1 MEQGRAQNESAELG
15 GNGHDFRPCQSVNF
29 TVHRVGKQG
38 TKLQELDTPRGLAC
52 SDTSCFV
59 VDSGN
64 KRIKVYGRRGV
75 MSGLFSSCQT
85 FSVSNSYWDFP
96 TSWSPQ
102 DVAVDSSSAD
112 GDHVVYVTDLKEKVV
127 RKFSHSG
134 VYCGVFSDQML
145 RSPSN
150 IAVDPLN
157 GAVIVTD
164 RESRQVA
171 LCKPDGGLIRRFT
184 VPGVPR
190 GVTVSPKTHNILVT
204 VEGVSQPAV
213 YTPEGQAIGESQE
226 HENDVLDHKA
236 ADLGDLCV
244 DEEGNIIVADR
255 RNSRILLFDP
265 QRQFVGTLLSRKDGL
280 RDPCGVDLL
289 CDGVVV
295 SDLEQHCLFYVRP
308 GVANTSITK
317 PSQ

>member
-1 MEQGRAQNESAELG
+1 MEQGVAQNETVELG
-15 GNGHDFRPCQSVNF
+15 GNGHVIQPIQSF
-29 TVHRVGKQG
+29 SVHRVGQQG

-52 SDTSCFV
+52 SATSCFV

-64 KRIKVYGRRGV
+64 KRIKVYERRGV
-75 MSGLFSSCQT
+75 LSGLFSSCRT

-96 TSWSPQ
+96 TSWSPH
-102 DVAVDSSSAD
+102 DVAVGSCLR
-112 GDHVVYVTDLKEKVV
+112 GEDHVVYVTDLKEKVV
-127 RKFSHSG
+127 RKFALTG
-134 VYCGVFSDQML
+134 AYCGVFSDQML

-150 IAVDPLN
+150 IAVDPRN

-171 LCKPDGGLIRRFT
+171 LYKPDGGLVRSFT

-190 GVTVSPKTHNILVT
+190 GVAVSPKTHNILVT
-204 VEGVSQPAV
+204 VEGVSKPAV
-213 YTPEGQAIGESQE
+213 YTPEGQVIGESQE
-226 HENDVLDHKA
+226 HENDVLDHEA

-244 DEEGNIIVADR
+244 GEGGNIIVADR

-295 SDLEQHCLFYVRP
+295 SDSAQHCLFYLRP
-308 GVANTSITK
+308 GVANTSMTK